1 MTRDPEHPT
10 QFIVTVHPHDN
21 EKPRRFRTIQ
31 IISSF
36 GAEPLRGRGTR
47 VYEAIE
53 VGDDGKD
60 KGASVV
66 LKDIWIDHD
75 RTREGDILA
84 ELYKEADE
92 EDKKLVEKYFLTT
105 VFHGD
110 VLMEPSVRDDTRN
123 LMGGLNTT
131 RDSVFELQK
140 RSSMNT
146 THKDKVASG
155 SQSLRAMSRLHVQHP
170 NLTYSH
176 KTHYRIVFKE
186 KGDTIDLVPNLSD
199 VMKVL
204 VDIVAGAFPTNY

>member
-1 MTRDPEHPT
+1 MTRVPKHPT

-21 EKPRRFRTIQ
+21 KEPRRFRTGQ

-53 VGDDGKD
+53 VDEHGKE
-60 KGASVV
+60 KGIAVV

-84 ELYKEADE
+84 QLYKEADE
-92 EDKKLVEKYFLTT
+92 EDKKLVKKHFLST
-105 VFHGD
+105 VCHGD
-110 VLMEPSVRDDTRN
+110 VLIEPSVRDNTRD
-123 LMGGLNTT
+123 LMRRMDIT
-131 RDSVFELQK
+131 RDSVFQLQK
-140 RSSMNT
+140 RSSMDS
-146 THKDKVASG
+146 THKVASG

-176 KTHYRIVFKE
+176 KTHYRIVFEE
-186 KGDTIDLVPNLSD
+186 KGTTIDLVPNLSD